1 MFTELCWP
9 IPPADGVRCATRPLQ
24 CLASTGGM
32 VLILGWSHTSV
43 PVALSA

>member
-9 IPPADGVRCATRPLQ
+9 IPPAFGVRCATRPLQ

-32 VLILGWSHTSV
+32 VLHISV